1 MNKNLT
7 FDRSYCTP
15 SCQCAQYA
23 YFSLSEQV
31 KDKCLNDNQI
41 VQIIFQLSEKL
52 GIQPNRLDLSLDPS
66 LSDEVRS
73 VLQMLTQEYPAV
85 KGFATDREAFDTIKS
100 RYIQSAGEM
109 SEFVDSLAS
118 DFLKSKNEDEIVD
131 VSSTDEIYN
140 SYGSVNV

>member
-1 MNKNLT
+1 MNKNLN
-7 FDRSYCTP
+7 FDRSYSAP
-15 SCQCAQYA
+15 SCFGAQVSN
-23 YFSLSEQV
+23 FSLCEQV

-52 GIQPNRLDLSLDPS
+52 GIQPNPLDLSFNPN

-73 VLQMLTQEYPAV
+73 VLQILTQEYSAV

-109 SEFVDSLAS
+109 SDFVDSLAS

-131 VSSTDEIYN
+131 VSSTDEN
-140 SYGSVNV
+140 FNAYGSNV

>member
-1 MNKNLT
+1 MNKYLN
-7 FDRSYCTP
+7 FDRSYSAP
-15 SCQCAQYA
+15 SCCGAQLSN
-23 YFSLSEQV
+23 FSLCEQV

-41 VQIIFQLSEKL
+41 IQIIFQLTDKL
-52 GIQPNRLDLSLDPS
+52 GIQPNPLDLSLNPN

-73 VLQMLTQEYPAV
+73 VLEMLNQEFPAV

-118 DFLKSKNEDEIVD
+118 DFLKSKKEDEIVD
-131 VSSTDEIYN
+131 VSSTDETFN
-140 SYGSVNV
+140 AYGSNI